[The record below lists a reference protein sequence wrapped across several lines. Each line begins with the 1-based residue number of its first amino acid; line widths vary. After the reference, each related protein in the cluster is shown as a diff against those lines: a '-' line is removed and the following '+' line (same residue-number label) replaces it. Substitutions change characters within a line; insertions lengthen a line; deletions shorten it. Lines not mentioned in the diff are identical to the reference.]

1 MIGLPFGKQT
11 RGKQELLKLLQDGK
25 IQAVFDFP
33 SAARPR
39 ISIPAEFWLDIQSG
53 HFQKLLTWSKK
64 SERYRQFLVEPVKF
78 IGQYAALFGES
89 YFGGTVS
96 MEARAVAFAELESA
110 LAKVNR
116 KKEAYIL
123 ESEWARAARTGLQ
136 SDPRHEHH
144 GCPTAHGGDDG
155 IVSIRIINAPT
166 DRDVLVSPLP
176 RCFYTTK
183 THSGHLQYRIAAAQN
198 DLSAALR
205 CLPIPAVIARSALP
219 AAD

>member
-166 DRDVLVSPLP
+166 TATSLCRLSPGVSTQP
-176 RCFYTTK
+176 RPTADTCSTE
-183 THSGHLQYRIAAAQN
+183 L
-198 DLSAALR
+198 LLR
-205 CLPIPAVIARSALP
+205 KMISQLHFAVCQSLL
-219 AAD
+219 